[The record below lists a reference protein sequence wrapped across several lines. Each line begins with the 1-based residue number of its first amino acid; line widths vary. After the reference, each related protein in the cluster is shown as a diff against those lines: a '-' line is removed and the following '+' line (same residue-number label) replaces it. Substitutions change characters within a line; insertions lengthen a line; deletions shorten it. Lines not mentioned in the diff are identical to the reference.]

1 MKDTI
6 ANTAP
11 GSSQV
16 DPGAPKKACPYRQP
30 IQVYS
35 QIDKD
40 VADACGLILGPASPV
55 KGQGGRQAAL
65 AYFPCTDLCAA
76 MAKGSGWCQLGCF
89 DVEGGIH
96 EPPKRLGI

>member
-40 VADACGLILGPASPV
+40 VADACGLILGPAKPI
-55 KGQGGRQAAL
+55 KAQGGRKAAL

-76 MAKGSGWCQLGCF
+76 MGSHKAIKGSGWCQLGNF
-89 DVEGGIH
+89 AVEGVVY
-96 EPPKRLGI
+96 E